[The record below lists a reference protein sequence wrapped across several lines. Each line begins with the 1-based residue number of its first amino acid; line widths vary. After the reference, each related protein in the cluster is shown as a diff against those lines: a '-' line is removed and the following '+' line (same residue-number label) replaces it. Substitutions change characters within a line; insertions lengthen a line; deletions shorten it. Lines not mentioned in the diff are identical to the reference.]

1 LTLRKVVVRYEERQ
15 IKSMEMTDTSPLS
28 QKRASFAGR
37 ALQRFLRLDIAKK
50 MLLGYLAFALLI
62 FLIGV
67 FTLSGLEQLNR
78 VNESIIRTDIA
89 MIEISDRLID
99 AVLSQ
104 ELYARRYAILK
115 SPEMLALFWERE
127 KEFDRLNEQA
137 LALPDVNGDTPVKR
151 LRSLH
156 ARYRETILNN
166 LAALGS
172 LSSRSARKSEEE
184 IRVKQEELIGVI
196 KGLSSMARKQQNE
209 KSLLIAR
216 ISRRVFRITV
226 VLSLA
231 GFMFG
236 IAATILFTRSIAGPI
251 TRLMHA
257 TRDIAEGR
265 FDTVPEIRNQDE
277 LGDLAGAF
285 REMAQRLKQ
294 LEETCLDANP
304 LTRLPGSVAI
314 ETMLNRRLESGK
326 PFAFCYVDMDNF
338 KAFNDRY
345 GYARGSEVIK
355 MTAEVVAGAVAEHG
369 GQGDFV
375 GHIGGDDFV
384 VITTPERYGETSRT
398 IIERFDA
405 RIRDFYDVEDRE
417 KGYIQG
423 KTRRGEEATFP
434 IMSISIVVVTN
445 RDRRFSSPLHVGEV
459 AAELK
464 DYAKE
469 LPGSVCVVDRRGK
482 ELSGA

>member
-1 LTLRKVVVRYEERQ
+1 MER
-15 IKSMEMTDTSPLS
+15 TDTSSAS
-28 QKRASFAGR
+28 QKRPSLAGK
-37 ALQRFLRLDIAKK
+37 ALQRFLRLNIAKK

-62 FLIGV
+62 LLIGV
-67 FTLSGLEQLNR
+67 FTLSGLDQLNR
-78 VNESIIRTDIA
+78 INESIIGSDIA
-89 MIEISDRLID
+89 MIETSDRLID
-99 AVLSQ
+99 ALLSQ

-115 SPEMLALFWERE
+115 SPEMLALFWEKAR
-127 KEFDRLNEQA
+127 EFDRLNEQA
-137 LALPDVNGDTPVKR
+137 LALPEVKGSPVER
-151 LRSLH
+151 LH
-156 ARYRETILNN
+156 ALHDDYNRRILNDLGA
-166 LAALGS
+166 LAAP
-172 LSSRSARKSEEE
+172 SSPSARESEEE
-184 IRVKQEELIGVI
+184 IRAKQEELIGVI
-196 KGLSSMARKQQNE
+196 KGLSGMARKRQNE
-209 KSLLIAR
+209 KSRLIAG
-216 ISRRVFRITV
+216 ISRRAFRITV
-226 VLSLA
+226 VLTLA
-231 GFMFG
+231 GFIFG
-236 IAATILFTRSIAGPI
+236 IAATVLFTRSIAGPI
-251 TRLMHA
+251 TKLMHA

-265 FDTVPEIRNQDE
+265 FDTAPVIRNQDE

-285 REMAQRLKQ
+285 REMAQRLKE
-294 LEETCLDANP
+294 LEESCLDANP

-314 ETMLNRRLESGK
+314 ETVLNRRLDSGK

-355 MTAEVVAGAVAEHG
+355 MTAEVVAEAVAERG

-405 RIRDFYDVEDRE
+405 RIRDFYDADDRE

-423 KTRRGEEATFP
+423 KTRRGEAATFP

-445 RDRRFSSPLHVGEV
+445 RDRRFTSPLHVGEV

-464 DYAKE
+464 DYAKD